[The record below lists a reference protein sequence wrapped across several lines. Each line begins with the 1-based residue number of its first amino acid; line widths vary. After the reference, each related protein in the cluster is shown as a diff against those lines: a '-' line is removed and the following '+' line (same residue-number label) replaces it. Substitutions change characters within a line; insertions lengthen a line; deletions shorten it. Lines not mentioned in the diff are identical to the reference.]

1 MDTEDLLRC
10 LVHIAGRTAVPVET
24 TRAVVGEGKNRT
36 KAFNL
41 CDGRTALNA
50 IAKKTRID
58 QGNLSRAAS
67 IWVENGVAFWIG
79 DGKDARLLH
88 VYPLPKQDK
97 RKNKAPKKR
106 KGKSKRP

>member
-24 TRAVVGEGKNRT
+24 ARAVVGEGKNRA

-41 CDGRTALNA
+41 CDGQTTLKE
-50 IAKKTRID
+50 ISKKTKID
-58 QGNLSRAAS
+58 IGNLSRAVS
-67 IWVENGVAFWIG
+67 NWVEHGVAFRIG
-79 DGKDARLLH
+79 DGKAALPLH
-88 VYPLPKQDK
+88 IYSLPKEDR

-106 KGKSKRP
+106 KRNRKRP